1 LNDDWRWEVQSDKA
15 GVDNSGRLRQ
25 RSPST
30 NEFVQAFEL
39 LPPFPSAFF
48 AQLTFHRFS
57 TAQSPLRHQNSSYFP
72 PLPYLSLS
80 AQLVWLT
87 FPKTVLAG
95 SGTFISTSSSSK
107 KNLVS
112 QNHVNRQQE
121 VLFQKKN

>member
-1 LNDDWRWEVQSDKA
+1 LNQVEA
-15 GVDNSGRLRQ
+15 GRLRQ
-25 RSPST
+25 SSAST
-30 NEFVQAFEL
+30 NEFVQTFEL

-48 AQLTFHRFS
+48 FAQLTSHRFS
-57 TAQSPLRHQNSSYFP
+57 TAQSPLSHQNSSYFP

-107 KNLVS
+107 KNLVPKIMS
-112 QNHVNRQQE
+112 ITNRK
-121 VLFQKKN
+121 FSSKKN